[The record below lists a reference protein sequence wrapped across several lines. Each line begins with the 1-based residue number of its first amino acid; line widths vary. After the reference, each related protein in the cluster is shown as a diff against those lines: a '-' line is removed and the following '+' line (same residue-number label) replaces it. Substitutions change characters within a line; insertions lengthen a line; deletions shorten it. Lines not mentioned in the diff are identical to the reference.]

1 MKYIFQVQ
9 QTGFQW
15 GVERKGI
22 LKLSAFVTELMVA
35 SLTEMGKSGLWK
47 ENQEFCFEYIE
58 FEIPV
63 SYSNKEI
70 KM

>member
-1 MKYIFQVQ
+1 
-9 QTGFQW
+9 
-15 GVERKGI
+15 
-22 LKLSAFVTELMVA
+22 MVA

-70 KM
+70 KMWIDGENINKEKEPNNEIWGAVGEDYD